1 MLIYN
6 FKDLDTPNKIYHK
19 NADLKQGKY
28 FINYEQLVKAYTFER
43 LPFLELTTMPGLS
56 SVSEAFNGDD
66 SIIAKNKYITDHLSK
81 NEADFNKTLS
91 EYYSLQK
98 NLVSSGLY
106 HKPNDAVNKT
116 TMAQLSQL
124 NDKLISQAKKISSE
138 ISQINVDDYIV
149 KQHIQKQQA
158 KLDDYIRKLD
168 LQRKNME
175 TVDGM
180 GENTK
185 LVRVSSQYHY
195 LMWFIVAITLLS
207 LLFYIL
213 TSDLVMDTLLV
224 IICLMVIY
232 LLARAISNTYI

>member
-1 MLIYN
+1 MLTYI
-6 FKDLDTPNKIYHK
+6 FKDLDTSNKNYNK

-43 LPFLELTTMPGLS
+43 LPFLELTTMPGLTS
-56 SVSEAFNGDD
+56 INEAFNGDD
-66 SIIAKNKYITDHLSK
+66 SIVAKNKYITDHLSK
-81 NEADFNKTLS
+81 SEENFNKTLS
-91 EYYSLQK
+91 EYYSLQQ

-106 HKPNDAVNKT
+106 HTPNDGVNKT
-116 TMAQLSQL
+116 TMAKLSQL
-124 NDKLISQAKKISSE
+124 NDKLINHAKIINSE
-138 ISQINVDDYIV
+138 MSDINVDDYII
-149 KQHIQKQQA
+149 KQHIQKQQS
-158 KLDDYIRKLD
+158 KLDDYIRKLE
-168 LQRKNME
+168 LQRTKME

-185 LVRVSSQYHY
+185 LVRVSAQYHY
-195 LMWFIVAITLLS
+195 LMWSIVAITILS
-207 LLFYIL
+207 LFFYIL